1 MKLSIDFETTDQEYT
16 ILLMIYHKDT
26 CILRSAYKCFY
37 TNSTKR
43 ESIELLQSKLNET
56 CMHNAPLELFS
67 DDSIHNGSSMAMT
80 FANGAFLYAHTI
92 MPTNG
97 QQVTTNNVYLLRP
110 EELLQFYCE
119 LHKLLD
125 VVRATKK
132 E

>member
-1 MKLSIDFETTDQEYT
+1 MKLSIDFNPTEQGYT
-16 ILLMIYHKDT
+16 LLLMIYHKDT
-26 CILRSAYKCFY
+26 CILRSEYKCFY
-37 TNSTKR
+37 ANSTKC
-43 ESIELLQSKLNET
+43 ESLELLQSKLNES

-67 DDSIHNGSSMAMT
+67 DDSIHNGSSMAMA
-80 FANGAFLYAHTI
+80 FANDAFLYAHTI

-97 QQVTTNNVYLLRP
+97 QEVTTNNIYLLRP

-125 VVRATKK
+125 IVRETKK